1 MKRREFIRLV
11 GGSVAAWPLV
21 ARAQQPAMPV
31 IGFLHSGSLEPFAAR
46 IAAFHQGLGEAGF
59 VEGRHVAIEYRL
71 AHGEYVGLPA
81 LGADLVRRQLGG
93 IGAAGCAASEV
104 AVRGTT

>member
-1 MKRREFIRLV
+1 MLFRPPVRHEVLGLDVGTLIRGSMKRREFIRLV

-46 IAAFHQGLGEAGF
+46 IAAFHQGLGQAGF
-59 VEGRHVAIEYRL
+59 CGGRHVDMRYRW
-71 AHGEYVGLPA
+71 LPA
-81 LGADLVRRQLGG
+81 L
-93 IGAAGCAASEV
+93 
-104 AVRGTT
+104 